1 MKRLDLEPT
10 KANILACIKNDT
22 VSRQT
27 DIKRLIS
34 LLDEIEPPFS
44 ICVDAPWGD
53 GKTIFVKS
61 AQMVLESRNPNLD
74 TGVMEH
80 TLSDVIDENN
90 MKTEISEFLP
100 VYFNAWKNDMLDN
113 PLGSVIAS
121 IAADCNMDWGISSDG
136 ALQRAAALIDL
147 IGGLLGCNLNT
158 SIFLEGLSGSR
169 LIEEYQKRRELE
181 NEISDFINSILAEKA
196 EKLVLFIDELDRCK
210 PEYAI
215 RLLSDIK
222 CLFENERVI
231 VVYSADLEQ
240 LANALEGFYG
250 GSFSTQKY
258 LERFYD
264 RRFEMTPVRKKCYLK
279 GSTLLQ
285 YDEYRF
291 DSIVNELLQ
300 AVPGTMR
307 DINRLKMSICD
318 AESFAKRSRSVN
330 VDFGIAFVES
340 GLLPVFLFLENTYP
354 AVWQKVRSAQSF
366 EGVYEF
372 GAKSSAFIDFL
383 DSAIDAT
390 YSNAEEIDDD
400 KRKNYVVNLCSLI
413 FIESDSTDKRRAK
426 AHEELGRKFWGT
438 MDVGA
443 LRSLDFRRYRPS

>member
-10 KANILACIKNDT
+10 KTIILACIKNDT

-80 TLSDVIDENN
+80 TLSDVIDENS

-264 RRFEMTPVRKKCYLK
+264 RRFEMAPVRKKCYLK

-372 GAKSSAFIDFL
+372 GAKSSAFIGFL